1 MPVTTLDPKTAL
13 VVIDLQNGIVG
24 MPGAPYPAS
33 AVLARTVQLADAF
46 RARALP
52 VVLVHVTSAADG
64 SDAVPGR
71 AEAPRPTTP
80 RPAGWDTIVDD
91 LAGHPSDII
100 VTKRNWG
107 AFYGT
112 DLDLHLRRRGVT
124 QIVLA
129 GIATTMGVESTAR
142 AAHEHGYNVTLA
154 TDAMTDR
161 DAEAHRNSI
170 ERIFPRLGETGT
182 TADILDLLASTR
194 S

>member
-112 DLDLHLRRRGVT
+112 DL
-124 QIVLA
+124 
-129 GIATTMGVESTAR
+129 
-142 AAHEHGYNVTLA
+142 NVTAYVENLFDDSSV
-154 TDAMTDR
+154 TYIHP
-161 DAEAHRNSI
+161 EAFLDGRYARLRPRTI
-170 ERIFPRLGETGT
+170 GVRLGYQF
-182 TADILDLLASTR
+182 
-194 S
+194 